1 MTNHQDFNSYL
12 ARIKSSL
19 QNKGAYIM
27 FLEGDYGLGN
37 PPFFCDF
44 DKSVKGSVFSNNIT
58 GFETLI
64 IYKSAHRN
72 IATGVYLENVTKTL
86 LSNIK
91 SSNTFYDEHIQSIEK
106 CSKNENSYYIK
117 FVD

>member
-1 MTNHQDFNSYL
+1 MAYHQDFDSYL
-12 ARIKSSL
+12 AKIKRTL

-27 FLEGDYGLGN
+27 FLEGDYGLGS
-37 PPFFCDF
+37 PPFFCNF
-44 DKSVKGSVFSNNIT
+44 DGSVKGCVLSNNIT

-64 IYKSAHRN
+64 VYKSAHRN
-72 IATGVYLENVTKTL
+72 TATGIYLGNVTNIL

-91 SSNTFYDEHIQSIEK
+91 SSNTFYDEQIQSIKE
-106 CSKNENSYYIK
+106 CSIRENSYYIK